1 MKLQKNFESLLQK
14 YQGGLEI
21 KMRESEFVFHS
32 ADLLHNNLHKIILNR
47 GRSYID
53 IDSPKWLK
61 NKRAIRNPKNNDGK
75 FFHCAL
81 TAAIKLLKHKKKF
94 SKNIKN

>member
-21 KMRESEFVFHS
+21 KMRGSEFVFDS
-32 ADLLHNNLHKIILNR
+32 ADLLHNNLHKIILNT

-53 IDSPKWLK
+53 IDSLKWLK
-61 NKRAIRNPKNNDGK
+61 NKRAIRNPKSDDGK
-75 FFHCAL
+75 FFHYAL
-81 TAAIKLLKHKKKF
+81 TAAIKLSKHEKQF
-94 SKNIKN
+94 SKDIKN